1 MLPEPRGPLS
11 GAVTAALRQPST
23 APVRRVLPTAV
34 PGVADPLADDDL
46 QLALWICY
54 ELHHQGFAD
63 VDDGWE
69 WQPELLALR
78 AAVEV
83 RVLEALRRN
92 VVVPPGSA
100 AVADR
105 LRELVEQDDGPQLS
119 RFLQRRADLAR
130 FSEFVV
136 HRSIYQLKEADPYTW
151 VIPRLTGR
159 PKAALLEIQFDE
171 YGNGDPA
178 QMHNELFRRLMQGL
192 GLDDRYGAYV
202 DAVPG
207 IALAISNVMCLLG
220 LRRESRAALV
230 GHLAAY
236 EMTSSGP
243 CRCYARGLRRLG
255 ADDDTCEFYDA
266 HITADALH
274 EQIVAHDVC
283 GALASAQPELTEEIM
298 FGAAACLYIERRF
311 AEHLL
316 TCWADGRSSL
326 LRIPQPSPS
335 FRPRPVAAVTERLHS

>member
-1 MLPEPRGPLS
+1 MLPEPRGAVS
-11 GAVTAALRQPST
+11 SAVTAVLSQPAT
-23 APVRRVLPTAV
+23 TPVRVAV
-34 PGVADPLADDDL
+34 PCVADPIADDDL

-54 ELHHQGFAD
+54 ELHYQGFAG
-63 VDDGWE
+63 VDDEWE
-69 WQPELLALR
+69 WQPQLLALR
-78 AAVEV
+78 AAIEA
-83 RVLEALRRN
+83 RVLDALRRD

-105 LRELVEQDDGPQLS
+105 LRRLVDQDNGPQLS
-119 RFLQRRADLAR
+119 RYLQRNADLR
-130 FSEFVV
+130 QFTEFVIQ
-136 HRSIYQLKEADPYTW
+136 RSIYQLKEADPYTW

-171 YGNGDPA
+171 YGSGDA
-178 QMHNELFRRLMQGL
+178 GQMHNELFRWLMQGL
-192 GLDDRYGAYV
+192 GLDDGYAAYV

-207 IALAISNVMCLLG
+207 IALAISNVMSMFG
-220 LRRESRAALV
+220 LRRGLRAALL

-243 CRCYARGLRRLG
+243 CRRYAKGLRRLG

-266 HITADALH
+266 HVTADALH

-283 GALASAQPELTEEIM
+283 GALAAAEPDLTDQLM

-316 TCWADGRSSL
+316 AGWADGGSSL
-326 LRIPQPSPS
+326 RIRLAPAPI
-335 FRPRPVAAVTERLHS
+335 FRPRPVAAVAERLEG